1 MYSYFLEFLSV
12 LSLNQLNKAVIDAG
26 LAEKVL
32 LLSARKTRRP
42 CPAGVP
48 SSCRPRGSFPPA
60 RLRDRDYA
68 HIRRPQSCEALL
80 PVPDDA
86 SCQGRLKF
94 HRHAPRRRHN
104 IGASCVRPAATAKLG
119 PAPLLHLL
127 VEAYN
132 DQKGSEGPALVPRG
146 YSFEGQIL
154 QKEMGLM
161 KIDDVSAREKDQ
173 QATAARNEAAS
184 NVDVW
189 LARGAVLVIVA
200 LQFLLVNDLTP
211 LPRWLM
217 PSLELALLLPLSAAT
232 AWSIGVKK
240 RVVSVE
246 IPSDLSEMVARHRKI
261 IRAAFFV
268 LTGLVSIAN
277 LLSLAGLVQ
286 AILKGQVGSG
296 KSLLVD
302 ALNIW
307 ATNVIIFSLWYWN
320 LDRKI
325 QRTRAEHV
333 PDFIFTQETLPLEL
347 TRRLYV
353 PGYIDYLFLAFTNA
367 TAFSPSDTFPLT
379 ARAKL
384 LMMLQALISLVTIAL
399 VASRAVGILA

>member
-1 MYSYFLEFLSV
+1 
-12 LSLNQLNKAVIDAG
+12 
-26 LAEKVL
+26 
-32 LLSARKTRRP
+32 
-42 CPAGVP
+42 
-48 SSCRPRGSFPPA
+48 
-60 RLRDRDYA
+60 
-68 HIRRPQSCEALL
+68 
-80 PVPDDA
+80 
-86 SCQGRLKF
+86 
-94 HRHAPRRRHN
+94 
-104 IGASCVRPAATAKLG
+104 
-119 PAPLLHLL
+119 
-127 VEAYN
+127 
-132 DQKGSEGPALVPRG
+132 
-146 YSFEGQIL
+146 
-154 QKEMGLM
+154 M
-161 KIDDVSAREKDQ
+161 KIDDVSAREKDK
-173 QATAARNEAAS
+173 QASAARNEAAS

-217 PSLELALLLPLSAAT
+217 PALELALLLPLSAAT
-232 AWSIGVKK
+232 AWSIGVTK
-240 RVVSVE
+240 RIVSVE

-261 IRAAFFV
+261 IRAAFFI

-296 KSLLVD
+296 KSLLID

-325 QRTRAEHV
+325 ASTRAEHV
-333 PDFIFTQETLPLEL
+333 PDFVFTQQTLPPEL